1 MKNEYYIEHCPGL
14 PGGPKQIIR
23 PFGGQINLA
32 TTFDVDYFVCRA
44 FADRA
49 AKVNV
54 KVLKAQFKGPKLK
67 LISYNYVYVRPSVE
81 PSSMPYSYF
90 GPLRR
95 VLAFKRVDQNEF

>member
-1 MKNEYYIEHCPGL
+1 MKNEYYIEHCFGL

-23 PFGGQINLA
+23 PLGGQIRLA

-67 LISYNYVYVRPSVE
+67 LISYNYVRSSVE

-95 VLAFKRVDQNEF
+95 VLAFKRIN